1 MTVERMQ
8 LKVIRVLMA
17 LLVVTEEMAVTQV
30 KAVMVDLEEQ
40 FESLFPK
47 PTLIS

>member
-1 MTVERMQ
+1 MQ
-8 LKVIRVLMA
+8 LKAITALMA
-17 LLVVTEEMAVTQV
+17 LLVATEEMVVTQV
-30 KAVMVDLEEQ
+30 KVVMVDLEDP